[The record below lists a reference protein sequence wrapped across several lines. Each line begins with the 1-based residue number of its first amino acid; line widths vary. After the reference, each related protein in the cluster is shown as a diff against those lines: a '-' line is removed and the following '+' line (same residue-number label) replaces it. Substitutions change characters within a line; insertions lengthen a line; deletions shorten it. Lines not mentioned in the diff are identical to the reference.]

1 MIVEHQRIVKYLT
14 RRYDSLS
21 HRQLHAQL
29 SKIIQRLVAT
39 GQWEIEFLED
49 VLEKLQKKE
58 GWTKPRVVAYL
69 DTLDILDRT

>member
-21 HRQLHAQL
+21 HRRLHMQLD
-29 SKIIQRLVAT
+29 KIIQRLVET
-39 GQWEIEFLED
+39 GQWELEFLED
-49 VLEKLQKKE
+49 VLDKLQKKE
-58 GWTKPRVVAYL
+58 GWTKPRIVAYL